1 MDTTHQCSTCA
12 NGSEPCLHHVPIF
25 QNLESE
31 QIQEVQRLIRQ
42 IELTPPGSVL
52 FREGGDKADSL
63 YLVRKGSLKL
73 VRYGSDG
80 SEYIL
85 DTLFPP
91 GGDFYGGGDQL
102 FLSSVAR
109 ETGVAA
115 EVLGI
120 CMIKAEELQHL
131 ILQKPEIALK
141 SMTYLNAKLD
151 QYRLQVEMLSTSDV
165 QKRIC
170 MYLSERYR
178 KTGSTTLHLTQDDIG
193 SALHLTKETVNRKL
207 SSLKEEGIIRVEGGK
222 GGKLLILDMAKLEA
236 ISFES

>member
-1 MDTTHQCSTCA
+1 
-12 NGSEPCLHHVPIF
+12 VPLF
-25 QNLESE
+25 QNLESD

-42 IELTPPGSVL
+42 IEVAPGAVL
-52 FREGGDKADSL
+52 FREGDNADSL
-63 YLVRKGSLKL
+63 YLIRKGSLKL

-85 DTLFPP
+85 DTLFP
-91 GGDFYGGGDQL
+91 GDFYGGDQL

-109 ETGVAA
+109 ETGVAT
-115 EVLGI
+115 EPLGI
-120 CMIKAEELQHL
+120 CMIKAKELQHL
-131 ILQKPEIALK
+131 ILQKPAIALK
-141 SMTYLNAKLD
+141 TMTYLNAKLD

-170 MYLSERYR
+170 MYLIERYR
-178 KTGSTTLHLTQDDIG
+178 KTGSTSLHLTQDDIG

-207 SSLKEEGIIRVEGGK
+207 SSLKEEGILRVEGK
-222 GGKLLILDMAKLEA
+222 GKLLILDMAKLEA

>member
-1 MDTTHQCSTCA
+1 
-12 NGSEPCLHHVPIF
+12 
-25 QNLESE
+25 
-31 QIQEVQRLIRQ
+31 
-42 IELTPPGSVL
+42 
-52 FREGGDKADSL
+52 
-63 YLVRKGSLKL
+63 
-73 VRYGSDG
+73 
-80 SEYIL
+80 
-85 DTLFPP
+85 
-91 GGDFYGGGDQL
+91 
-102 FLSSVAR
+102 
-109 ETGVAA
+109 
-115 EVLGI
+115 
-120 CMIKAEELQHL
+120 MIKAEELQHL

-207 SSLKEEGIIRVEGGK
+207 SSLKEEGIIRVEGK
-222 GGKLLILDMAKLEA
+222 GKLLILDMAKLEA

>member
-1 MDTTHQCSTCA
+1 METTHQCSFCA
-12 NGSEPCLHHVPIF
+12 NGSEPCLHHIPIF
-25 QNLESE
+25 QNLENE

-42 IELTPPGSVL
+42 IELAPGSVL
-52 FREGGDKADSL
+52 FREGDRADSL

-85 DTLFPP
+85 DTLFP
-91 GGDFYGGGDQL
+91 GDFYGGDQL

-115 EVLGI
+115 ESLGI

-151 QYRLQVEMLSTSDV
+151 QYRLQVEMLSTSDI

-170 MYLSERYR
+170 MYLFERYR

-207 SSLKEEGIIRVEGGK
+207 SSLKDEGILRVEGK
-222 GGKLLILDMAKLEA
+222 GKLRILDMARLEA

>member
-1 MDTTHQCSTCA
+1 METTHQCSFCA
-12 NGSEPCLHHVPIF
+12 NGSEPCLHHIPIF
-25 QNLESE
+25 QNLENE

-42 IELTPPGSVL
+42 IELAPGSVL
-52 FREGGDKADSL
+52 FREGDRADSL

-85 DTLFPP
+85 DTLFP
-91 GGDFYGGGDQL
+91 GDFYGGDQL

-115 EVLGI
+115 ESLGI

-151 QYRLQVEMLSTSDV
+151 QYRLQVEMLSTSDI

-170 MYLSERYR
+170 MYLFERYR
-178 KTGSTTLHLTQDDIG
+178 KTASTTLHLTQDDIG

-207 SSLKEEGIIRVEGGK
+207 SSLEG
-222 GGKLLILDMAKLEA
+222 
-236 ISFES
+236 

>member
-1 MDTTHQCSTCA
+1 MDIHQCSICA
-12 NGSEPCLHHVPIF
+12 NGSEPCLQHVPLF
-25 QNLESE
+25 QNLESD

-42 IELTPPGSVL
+42 IEVAPGAVL
-52 FREGGDKADSL
+52 FREGDNADSL
-63 YLVRKGSLKL
+63 YLIRKGSLKL

-85 DTLFPP
+85 DTLFP
-91 GGDFYGGGDQL
+91 GDFYGGDQL

-109 ETGVAA
+109 ETGVAT
-115 EVLGI
+115 EPLGI
-120 CMIKAEELQHL
+120 CMIKAKELQHL
-131 ILQKPEIALK
+131 ILQKPAIALK
-141 SMTYLNAKLD
+141 TMTYLNAKLD

-170 MYLSERYR
+170 MYLIERYR
-178 KTGSTTLHLTQDDIG
+178 KTGSTSLHLTQDDIG

-207 SSLKEEGIIRVEGGK
+207 SSLKEEGILRVEGK
-222 GGKLLILDMAKLEA
+222 GKLLILDMAKLEA

>member
-1 MDTTHQCSTCA
+1 MDIHQCSICA
-12 NGSEPCLHHVPIF
+12 NGSEPCLQHVPLF
-25 QNLESE
+25 QNLESD

-42 IELTPPGSVL
+42 IEVAPGAVL
-52 FREGGDKADSL
+52 FREGDNADSL
-63 YLVRKGSLKL
+63 YLIRKGSLKL

-85 DTLFPP
+85 DTLFP
-91 GGDFYGGGDQL
+91 GDFYGGDQL

-115 EVLGI
+115 EPLGI
-120 CMIKAEELQHL
+120 CMIKAKELQHL
-131 ILQKPEIALK
+131 ILQKPAIALK
-141 SMTYLNAKLD
+141 TMTYLNAKLD

-170 MYLSERYR
+170 MYLIERYR
-178 KTGSTTLHLTQDDIG
+178 KTGSTSLHLTQDDIG

-207 SSLKEEGIIRVEGGK
+207 SSLKEEGILRVEGK
-222 GGKLLILDMAKLEA
+222 GKLLILDMAKLEA

>member
-1 MDTTHQCSTCA
+1 M
-12 NGSEPCLHHVPIF
+12 
-25 QNLESE
+25 
-31 QIQEVQRLIRQ
+31 QRLIRQ
-42 IELTPPGSVL
+42 IELAPGSVL
-52 FREGGDKADSL
+52 FREGDRADSL

-85 DTLFPP
+85 DTLFP
-91 GGDFYGGGDQL
+91 GDFYGGDQL

-115 EVLGI
+115 ELLGI

-131 ILQKPEIALK
+131 ILKKPEIALK

-151 QYRLQVEMLSTSDV
+151 QYRLQVEMLSTSDI

-170 MYLSERYR
+170 MYLFERYR
-178 KTGSTTLHLTQDDIG
+178 KTASTTLHLTQDDIG

-207 SSLKEEGIIRVEGGK
+207 SSLKDEGILRVEGK
-222 GGKLLILDMAKLEA
+222 GKLQILDMAKLEA

>member
-1 MDTTHQCSTCA
+1 LDIHQCSICA
-12 NGSEPCLHHVPIF
+12 NGSEPCLQHVPLF
-25 QNLESE
+25 QNLESD

-42 IELTPPGSVL
+42 IEVAPGAVL
-52 FREGGDKADSL
+52 FREGDNADSL
-63 YLVRKGSLKL
+63 YLIRKGSLKL

-85 DTLFPP
+85 DTLFP
-91 GGDFYGGGDQL
+91 GDFYGGDQL

-109 ETGVAA
+109 ETGVAT
-115 EVLGI
+115 EPLGI
-120 CMIKAEELQHL
+120 CMIKAKELQHL
-131 ILQKPEIALK
+131 ILQKPAIALK
-141 SMTYLNAKLD
+141 TMTYLNAKLD

-170 MYLSERYR
+170 MYLIERYR
-178 KTGSTTLHLTQDDIG
+178 KTGSTSLHLTQDDIG

-207 SSLKEEGIIRVEGGK
+207 SSLKEEGILRVEGK
-222 GGKLLILDMAKLEA
+222 GKLLILDMAKLEA

>member
-1 MDTTHQCSTCA
+1 MDTHQCTFCA
-12 NGSEPCLHHVPIF
+12 NGSEPCLHNVPIF

-42 IELTPPGSVL
+42 IELAPGSVL
-52 FREGGDKADSL
+52 FREGDSSDSL

-85 DTLFPP
+85 DTLFP
-91 GGDFYGGGDQL
+91 GDFYGGDQL

-115 EVLGI
+115 EILGI
-120 CMIKAEELQHL
+120 CMIKADEFQHL

-141 SMTYLNAKLD
+141 AMTYLNAKLD
-151 QYRLQVEMLSTSDV
+151 QYRLQVEILSTSDV

-178 KTGSTTLHLTQDDIG
+178 KTGSTTLHLTQDEIG

-207 SSLKEEGIIRVEGGK
+207 SSLKEEGILCVEGKGK
-222 GGKLLILDMAKLEA
+222 IQILDMAKLEA
-236 ISFES
+236 ISFEN

>member
-1 MDTTHQCSTCA
+1 M
-12 NGSEPCLHHVPIF
+12 
-25 QNLESE
+25 
-31 QIQEVQRLIRQ
+31 IRQ
-42 IELTPPGSVL
+42 IELAPGSVL
-52 FREGGDKADSL
+52 FREGDSSDSL

-85 DTLFPP
+85 DTLFP
-91 GGDFYGGGDQL
+91 GDFYGGDQL

-115 EVLGI
+115 EILGI
-120 CMIKAEELQHL
+120 CMIKADEFQHL

-141 SMTYLNAKLD
+141 AMTYLNAKLD
-151 QYRLQVEMLSTSDV
+151 QYRLQVEILSTSDV

-178 KTGSTTLHLTQDDIG
+178 KTGSTTLHLTQDEIG

-207 SSLKEEGIIRVEGGK
+207 SSLKEEGILCVEGKGK
-222 GGKLLILDMAKLEA
+222 IQILDMAKLEA
-236 ISFES
+236 ISFEN